1 MSNLQMIE
9 MLCSL
14 VEQQSQVIRCLA
26 TELEQQRALSDA
38 ERTMVEETKD
48 KYSAILG
55 TDEIPET

>member
-26 TELEQQRALSDA
+26 TELEQQRTLTDA
-38 ERTMVEETKD
+38 ERTMVEETRCR
-48 KYSAILG
+48 YSEILG
-55 TDEIPET
+55 SDEYPET